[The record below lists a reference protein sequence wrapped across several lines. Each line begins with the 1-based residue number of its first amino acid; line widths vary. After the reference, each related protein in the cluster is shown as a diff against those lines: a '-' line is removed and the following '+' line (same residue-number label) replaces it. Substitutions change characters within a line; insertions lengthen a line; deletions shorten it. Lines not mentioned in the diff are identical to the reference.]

1 MIKQAILAGG
11 CFWGMEAKFKHVHGV
26 VNTMVGYTGG
36 HSENP
41 NYREVCRDL
50 TGHAE
55 AIQLDYDDAIISYKE
70 LLEAFFSFHDPT
82 LCESNSRSFASQY
95 RSAIFVSNDEERKI
109 ADKMIAALNNSGE
122 YECKIITEICDAE
135 VFYPA
140 EEYHQDYYGK
150 HQVILTDECGC

>member
-1 MIKQAILAGG
+1 MIKQAIFAGG
-11 CFWGMEAKFKHVHGV
+11 CFWGMEAKFKHVQGV

-36 HSENP
+36 HTENP
-41 NYREVCRDL
+41 NYRDVCRDM

-55 AIQLDYDDAIISYKE
+55 AIQVEYEPEKISYKQ

-95 RSAIFVSNDEERKI
+95 RSAIFVADDEERKVAEKLI
-109 ADKMIAALNNSGE
+109 ASLNNSGE
-122 YECKIITEICDAE
+122 YECKIITEICDADI
-135 VFYPA
+135 FYPA
-140 EEYHQDYYGK
+140 EDYHQDYYEK